1 MPIAYYDETRG
12 RLAFLWDSYW
22 GGDRI
27 RNPSSTTIGT
37 ARLTRYEQRRDKNGK
52 LLDEFEEIDVASYR
66 TYLVPHPG
74 ETRREFEVRLALAVF
89 VAFPKTIV
97 ESYVE
102 AVVGPVTR
110 DLGELGPYLA
120 NLNGRGRKWSDHVED
135 VSRWIQVYGWTATV
149 LEPPPENPATNA
161 AEEMRLGVGLRVL
174 HVHPTAV
181 AWIDIDRDGSV
192 QEFAFCD
199 APYVP
204 RDAAPA
210 QITARVYVY
219 GLTEWRAYDVT
230 MRPGAA
236 LSTARES
243 IAKQEPVARGDL
255 ATPGRVPVVFAYF
268 TEDTS
273 CAYPLG
279 QSAIDDAA
287 DAARQVYNELSWI
300 EEIHRKTAFPFL
312 AIPEKDSGGDL
323 DPRTRRQIG
332 PSSALGYDSGTGAP
346 QWVQPNAESVA
357 ELRTHALFLIM
368 LAVRMAGLEVT
379 LDAGT
384 GSKESG
390 VAIELRNRRFNAT
403 CTRLAK
409 NLAAYEAQCFELAR
423 AILGRPDL
431 VASTTYPKR
440 FVLPSPSEDLDRLIR
455 FVGTFGANLPASA
468 TEEVLRQAAEAALRL
483 SDEEL
488 AMVMADVRAKFAQA
502 QAPRVELN
510 SFNTPWARGNEVR
523 ATMGLPPVPEG
534 DVIPAV
540 EEARRAA
547 QTLPTPPSTTPPA
560 AA

>member
-22 GGDRI
+22 GGDRY

-37 ARLTRYEQRRDKNGK
+37 ARLTKYQQRRDDKGN
-52 LLDEFEEIDVASYR
+52 LIDDFDEVDVCSYR

-74 ETRREFEVRLALAVF
+74 ESKREFEVRLALAVF
-89 VAFPKTIV
+89 VAFPKTLV

-102 AVVGPVTR
+102 AVVAPVTR

-120 NLNGRGRKWSDHVED
+120 NLNGRGRTWGDHVED
-135 VSRWIQVYGWTATV
+135 VARWSQVYGWTATV
-149 LEPPPENPATNA
+149 IEPPPKNPAANR
-161 AEEMRLGVGLRVL
+161 AEEERLRVGLRAI

-181 AWIDIDRDGSV
+181 AWIDVDRNGTV

-204 RDAAPA
+204 RDSAPA
-210 QITARVYVY
+210 QIKVRLYVY
-219 GLTEWRAYDVT
+219 TATEWRAYDVA

-236 LSTARES
+236 LSAARELV
-243 IAKQEPVARGDL
+243 AKQEPNDRGDL
-255 ATPGRVPVVFAYF
+255 PPIGRVPVEFAFF

-273 CAYPLG
+273 SAFPLG

-312 AIPEKDSGGDL
+312 AIPEQQGGGDL
-323 DPRTRRQIG
+323 DPRTRVQVG
-332 PSSALGYDSGTGAP
+332 PSAALGYDSGTGAP
-346 QWVQPNAESVA
+346 QWVQPDAESVA

-384 GSKESG
+384 GANESG

-409 NLAAYEAQCFELAR
+409 NLAAYEAACFDLAR
-423 AILGRPDL
+423 AMLGRPELDAA
-431 VASTTYPKR
+431 VAYPKR

-483 SDEEL
+483 SDEDL
-488 AMVMADVRAKFAQA
+488 AMIMADVRAKLGQA

-510 SFNTPWARGNEVR
+510 SFNTPWAKGNEVR
-523 ATMGLPPVPEG
+523 ATMGLAPVPEG
-534 DVIPAV
+534 EVIPIV
-540 EEARRAA
+540 EDRKRA
-547 QTLPTPPSTTPPA
+547 QQPPA
-560 AA
+560 PPIEGA